1 MNKPILSICI
11 ATYNRAD
18 YIGETLESIIP
29 QLTEEVEVVIV
40 DGASTDSTG
49 SVVKRYA
56 EACNQI
62 RYILLPSKGGVDQ
75 DYCVAVEHARGEMCW
90 LFPDDDLLKP
100 SAIKTV
106 LDEVQKGYSLI
117 IVNSEVMNGDFSK
130 ILAEMHL
137 QIKSN
142 EVFAESELEQL
153 FRRIV
158 PYISFIGCVVINR
171 DLWLKREKERYYG
184 TEFIHVGVIFQAPLP
199 GPTLLIAEP
208 YITIRYG
215 NAQWTS
221 RALEVWMFK
230 WPNLMKS
237 FTCLSERTRMDYHL
251 EKPFQR
257 VRKIVTYRALG
268 AYSRKEYQKWF
279 VYEDSPLW
287 LKMIEFFVA
296 IIPIYFVNLVL
307 LIYLKTKKRKEY
319 LQIYDLENSKYNLIK
334 LLRLTGTKKQKGTP
348 CI

>member
-1 MNKPILSICI
+1 MNKPRLSICI

-40 DGASTDSTG
+40 DGASTDGTG

-62 RYILLPSKGGVDQ
+62 RYILLPLKGGVDQ
-75 DYCVAVEHARGEMCW
+75 DYCVAVENAWGKMCW
-90 LFPDDDLLKP
+90 LFTDDDLLKP
-100 SAIKTV
+100 GAVKTV
-106 LDEVQKGYSLI
+106 LDEEQKGYSLI
-117 IVNSEVMNGDFSK
+117 IVNAQVKNWNFSK
-130 ILAEMHL
+130 TLAEMHL

-142 EVFAESELEQL
+142 EVFAESEFEQL

-171 DLWLKREKERYYG
+171 DLWLQREKKSYFG
-184 TEFIHVGVIFQAPLP
+184 TEFIHMGVIFQAPLP
-199 GPTLLIAEP
+199 GPALLIAEP
-208 YITIRYG
+208 YVTIRYG

-221 RALEVWMFK
+221 RALEIWMIK

-251 EKPFQR
+251 EKPLQR
-257 VRKIVTYRALG
+257 LRKIITFRALG
-268 AYSRKEYQKWF
+268 AYSRREYQKWF
-279 VYEDSPLW
+279 VHEDLPSW
-287 LKMIEFFVA
+287 VKIMEFFVA
-296 IIPIYFVNLVL
+296 VIPSYLMNLVL
-307 LIYLKTKKRKEY
+307 LVYLKTKKRKEY
-319 LQIYDLENSKYNLIK
+319 LQIYDIENSKYNLIK
-334 LLRLTGTKKQKGTP
+334 LLGLAGIKKQKGTI